1 MRLVLTENLTPQ
13 MTLARNVYK
22 MGCVYLKAGQRNI
35 SKYRERLEDLGV
47 DYVYIHD
54 EASEGIEIPEV
65 VSEETRHKCQD
76 ALRTTFSTLE
86 NNMPID
92 VNMFK
97 GPVNTLMAEIMN
109 NSEVQVSLTDIS
121 SMDEYTF
128 GHSVSTAVYSLIIGQ
143 ELKLPKDQL
152 QELAMG
158 AILHDV
164 GKVRL
169 DSRVLFKETKLTDS
183 EFEQIRKH
191 PEYSFEILKYCR
203 NMSNDAKMISFTHH
217 ERLDGSG
224 YPRHLKGNQL
234 SLFSRIVAVADVYD
248 ALSTNR
254 CYRKAWP
261 VNKVV
266 DFLTKI
272 AGTELDNELVAA
284 LIKKVAIFPNGT
296 EVKLS
301 DGSYAIVVSQNEQ
314 MPFRPVVRVVRD
326 ADMNAVHPYGI
337 DLMRDLNIT
346 IVASQMELEMEEE
359 EQKKIIV

>member
-1 MRLVLTENLTPQ
+1 P
-13 MTLARNVYK
+13 
-22 MGCVYLKAGQRNI
+22 
-35 SKYRERLEDLGV
+35 
-47 DYVYIHD
+47 
-54 EASEGIEIPEV
+54 
-65 VSEETRHKCQD
+65 
-76 ALRTTFSTLE
+76 
-86 NNMPID
+86 
-92 VNMFK
+92 
-97 GPVNTLMAEIMN
+97 
-109 NSEVQVSLTDIS
+109 
-121 SMDEYTF
+121 
-128 GHSVSTAVYSLIIGQ
+128 
-143 ELKLPKDQL
+143 
-152 QELAMG
+152 
-158 AILHDV
+158 
-164 GKVRL
+164 
-169 DSRVLFKETKLTDS
+169 
-183 EFEQIRKH
+183 
-191 PEYSFEILKYCR
+191 
-203 NMSNDAKMISFTHH
+203 
-217 ERLDGSG
+217 
-224 YPRHLKGNQL
+224 LKGNQL